1 MISEICQNNNWGHG
15 EQYVEGGGGGGGGT
29 DWIKNCVCVKTSRV
43 LGLSVAL
50 MKIRSYGSK
59 ALQII
64 NLRGVSTNEN

>member
-1 MISEICQNNNWGHG
+1 MSR
-15 EQYVEGGGGGGGGT
+15 GGGGT